1 MNDKDKDIKSF
12 VPADG
17 FDESDA
23 EEVNLMSD
31 PKTQLLIGQI
41 MDWAQDSSWPDT
53 SRILDI
59 LHKHEQIL
67 IPYIKDVL
75 RNQDPEWKEWILTY
89 LVAYFPNEYIVKLKE
104 ELELLVREPGEG
116 DEYEKIKLA
125 ARKLYEN
132 I

>member
-31 PKTQLLIGQI
+31 PKTQLLVGQI
-41 MDWAQDSSWPDT
+41 MDWAQDSNWPDT

-104 ELELLVREPGEG
+104 ELEQLVREPGEG

>member
-41 MDWAQDSSWPDT
+41 MDWAQDSNWPDT

-116 DEYEKIKLA
+116 DEYEKIRLA

>member
-23 EEVNLMSD
+23 EEVNIMSN

-41 MDWAQDSSWPDT
+41 MDWAQDSNWPDT

>member
-41 MDWAQDSSWPDT
+41 MDWAQDSNWPDT